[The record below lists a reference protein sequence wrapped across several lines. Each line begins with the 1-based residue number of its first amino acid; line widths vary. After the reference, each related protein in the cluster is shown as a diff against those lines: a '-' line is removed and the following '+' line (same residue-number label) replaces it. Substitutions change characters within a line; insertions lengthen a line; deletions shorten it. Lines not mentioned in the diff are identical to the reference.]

1 MSEKWGLTLHRQE
14 SRLLACNSDDEMGG
28 EMMDLEMVKK
38 MLGWDSPIGVG
49 VFFVCSGI
57 TVYVLT
63 LALQNI
69 VNL

>member
-1 MSEKWGLTLHRQE
+1 ME
-14 SRLLACNSDDEMGG
+14 
-28 EMMDLEMVKK
+28 LEIVKK
-38 MLGWDSPIGVG
+38 LLGWDSPIGVG
-49 VFFVCSGI
+49 IFFVCSGI

>member
-1 MSEKWGLTLHRQE
+1 
-14 SRLLACNSDDEMGG
+14 
-28 EMMDLEMVKK
+28 MDLETVKK